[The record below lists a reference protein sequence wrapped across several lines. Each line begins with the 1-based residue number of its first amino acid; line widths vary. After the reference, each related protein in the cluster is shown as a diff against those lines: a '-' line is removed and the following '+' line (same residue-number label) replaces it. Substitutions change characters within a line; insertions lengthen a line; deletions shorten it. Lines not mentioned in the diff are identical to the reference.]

1 MEIRRIAA
9 QLPIW
14 PDRVRGGPNALLRT
28 ALFAGVPSRFRKIL
42 EYRSSAAVEP
52 EGVVV
57 ASQDGITMLYTGT
70 QLNQYDADVFF
81 EVLQRARRSPLGEAA
96 TFAGADF
103 LRSIGRTAS
112 KRDYED
118 LDMSLRRLTRG
129 IVDVKW
135 KIQQRPLAY
144 TGSLIADF
152 VRETDSRLYRINLSP
167 SIKSLFEQS
176 SFTML
181 EWEERLRLL
190 RNPLA
195 QWLHSYYSTHAKPFA
210 VTVAFLQKT
219 AGQETARPRDFAKAL
234 RVAFGILEA
243 ELGWSVEWLSPTLI
257 QVSRSPSDAQAR
269 HLEVRSALK
278 RLKDAE
284 AADDKHRT
292 ALTPTKRPTAAATAK
307 KIATP
312 AGLSELDAAS
322 MTLAKLFRETR

>member
-1 MEIRRIAA
+1 MEIRRISV

-42 EYRSSAAVEP
+42 EHRPSAAVEP

-57 ASQDGITMLYTGT
+57 ASQDGITMRYTGT

-96 TFAGADF
+96 TFSGADF

-129 IVDVKW
+129 LVDVKW
-135 KIQQRPLAY
+135 RIQNRPLAY
-144 TGSLIADF
+144 TGSLIAEF
-152 VRETDSRLYRINLSP
+152 IRETDSKLYRINLSP
-167 SIKSLFEQS
+167 GIKSLFEQS

-181 EWEERLRLL
+181 EWEQRLRLL

-210 VTVAFLQKT
+210 VTVSFLQKT
-219 AGQETARPRDFAKAL
+219 SGQESARPRDFAKAL

-243 ELGWSVEWLSPTLI
+243 ELQWSVEWLSPNLV
-257 QVSRSPSDAQAR
+257 QVSRDPSDAQAR
-269 HLEVRSALK
+269 HLEVKSARKQLK
-278 RLKDAE
+278 EE
-284 AADDKHRT
+284 AD
-292 ALTPTKRPTAAATAK
+292 AAAKRRRLPNPPSTARK
-307 KIATP
+307 VSTATGSLGGMEP
-312 AGLSELDAAS
+312 AGL
-322 MTLAKLFRETR
+322 TLAKLFRETR

>member
-42 EYRSSAAVEP
+42 EHRPSAAVEP

-57 ASQDGITMLYTGT
+57 ASQDGIVMKYTGT

-96 TFAGADF
+96 TFSGADF

-129 IVDVKW
+129 LVDVKW
-135 KIQQRPLAY
+135 RIQQRPLAY

-152 VRETDSRLYRINLSP
+152 IRETDSKLYRITLSH

-176 SFTML
+176 SFTMI
-181 EWEERLRLL
+181 EWEQRLQLL

-219 AGQETARPRDFAKAL
+219 AGQESARPRDFARAL
-234 RVAFGILEA
+234 RVAFGILET
-243 ELGWSVEWLSPTLI
+243 ELQWSVEWLSPTLV
-257 QVSRSPSDAQAR
+257 QVTREPSEAQVR
-269 HLEVRSALK
+269 HLEAKSARK
-278 RLKDAE
+278 RLKQE
-284 AADDKHRT
+284 ADVARRRNVPGAPSTARKASTQADSLGRID
-292 ALTPTKRPTAAATAK
+292 
-307 KIATP
+307 P
-312 AGLSELDAAS
+312 ASL
-322 MTLAKLFRETR
+322 TLAKLFRETK

>member
-1 MEIRRIAA
+1 MEIRRLTV

-42 EYRSSAAVEP
+42 EHRASAAVEP

-81 EVLQRARRSPLGEAA
+81 EVLQRVRRSPLGEAA

-129 IVDVKW
+129 LVDVKW
-135 KIQQRPLAY
+135 RSQQRPLAY

-152 VRETDSRLYRINLSP
+152 VRETDSKLYRINLSP
-167 SIKSLFEQS
+167 SIKSLFEPS

-181 EWEERLRLL
+181 EWNERLKLL

-219 AGQETARPRDFAKAL
+219 AGQETARTRDFAKAL

-243 ELGWSVEWLSPTLI
+243 ELGWSVEWLSTSLV
-257 QVSRSPSDAQAR
+257 QVSRNPSDTQAR
-269 HLEVRSALK
+269 HLEVRSARKKLK
-278 RLKDAE
+278 NDA
-284 AADDKHRT
+284 AA
-292 ALTPTKRPTAAATAK
+292 ASKRPAASTSRFPTRK
-307 KIATP
+307 VSP
-312 AGLSELDAAS
+312 SSELLDLEPADT
-322 MTLAKLFRETR
+322 TLAKLFREIR

>member
-1 MEIRRIAA
+1 MEIRRLTV

-42 EYRSSAAVEP
+42 EHRASAAVEP

-81 EVLQRARRSPLGEAA
+81 EVLQRVRRSPLGEAA

-129 IVDVKW
+129 LVDVKW
-135 KIQQRPLAY
+135 RSQQRPLAY

-152 VRETDSRLYRINLSP
+152 VRETDSKLYRINLSP
-167 SIKSLFEQS
+167 SIKSLFEPS

-181 EWEERLRLL
+181 EWNERLKLL

-219 AGQETARPRDFAKAL
+219 AGQETARTRDFAKAL

-243 ELGWSVEWLSPTLI
+243 ELGWSVEWLSTSLV
-257 QVSRSPSDAQAR
+257 QVSRNPSDTQAR
-269 HLEVRSALK
+269 HLEVRSARKKLK
-278 RLKDAE
+278 NDA
-284 AADDKHRT
+284 AA
-292 ALTPTKRPTAAATAK
+292 ASKRPAASTSRFPTRK
-307 KIATP
+307 VSP
-312 AGLSELDAAS
+312 SSELLDLEPTDT
-322 MTLAKLFRETR
+322 TLAKLFREIR

>member
-1 MEIRRIAA
+1 MEIRRLSV

-42 EYRSSAAVEP
+42 EHRPSAAVEP
-52 EGVVV
+52 MGVEV

-129 IVDVKW
+129 LVDVKW
-135 KIQQRPLAY
+135 RIQQRPLAY

-195 QWLHSYYSTHAKPFA
+195 QWLHSYYSTHAKPFN

-243 ELGWSVEWLSPTLI
+243 ELGWTVQWLSPTLI
-257 QVSRSPSDAQAR
+257 QVIRNPSDAQAR
-269 HLEVRSALK
+269 HLEVRSARK
-278 RLKDAE
+278 RLKDS
-284 AADDKHRT
+284 AAAAAKRSAAPT
-292 ALTPTKRPTAAATAK
+292 ATSTTRKTAAATESFDME
-307 KIATP
+307 P
-312 AGLSELDAAS
+312 AA
-322 MTLAKLFRETR
+322 MTLAKLFRDNR